1 MNTLFTVKVRYT
13 KQNDNGSFKRVT
25 EPYVLAAHTFSDAE
39 ARIYEELGSIIRG
52 EFNVVS
58 ITRTELQDI
67 FIYENFDVFYKAVV
81 SFDSYDDDG
90 EIKKKQKSSFLVT
103 ASSVKDANEK
113 MKESL
118 SGWLADYTIDAVSV
132 TPVADFFPFQEV
144 LDKEIS
150 RKPLEET
157 EPEDF
162 KQDPAFV
169 DEL

>member
-13 KQNDNGSFKRVT
+13 KQLDNGSFKRVT
-25 EPYVLAAHTFSDAE
+25 DPYVLAAHTFSDAE

-67 FIYENFDVFYKAVV
+67 FMYDGYDVFYKATV
-81 SFDSYDDDG
+81 SFESYDEG
-90 EIKKKQKSSFLVT
+90 SEKKKKQKMNFLVT
-103 ASSVKDANEK
+103 TDSVKDANEK
-113 MKESL
+113 IRESL
-118 SGWLADYTIDAVSV
+118 SGWLADYTIDAVAV
-132 TPVADFFPFQEV
+132 TPIVDFFPFKEE
-144 LDKEIS
+144 LDREIS

-162 KQDPAFV
+162 KQETVFV